1 LNRAYKF
8 RIYPTE
14 KQAELIRKTAG
25 SARFIYNHFLDDA
38 KTSKYQ
44 GYTAYATRLKEL
56 KAENPWLR
64 EADSIAL
71 QQALK
76 NLETAFDRFFR
87 RLGNYPKFKKK
98 HKSNWSYRTM
108 NVNNNIRIKDSFI
121 QLPKLGLVRAVFT
134 EEVTDNIKNATV
146 SVSKSGKYY
155 VSVCVETEH
164 VVTMPHAIGAVGI
177 DLGISSY
184 AVMSNGEE
192 IENPRHYLKNE
203 KKLARLQRKHSKKQS
218 GSKNR
223 DKSRIKIARLSE
235 KIANSR
241 KDFQHKLSKRLVRE
255 NQTIVVEGLK
265 VKNMIKNRKFS
276 KHVQD
281 AAWGQFSW
289 MLKYKSEW
297 HGRTFVKIDP
307 FFPSSQK
314 CSACGSR
321 NPEVKDL
328 KVRQWTCPDCGAH
341 HDRDLNAAVNI
352 LNEGLSMTI

>member
-1 LNRAYKF
+1 M
-8 RIYPTE
+8 
-14 KQAELIRKTAG
+14 
-25 SARFIYNHFLDDA
+25 S
-38 KTSKYQ
+38 
-44 GYTAYATRLKEL
+44 
-56 KAENPWLR
+56 
-64 EADSIAL
+64 
-71 QQALK
+71 
-76 NLETAFDRFFR
+76 
-87 RLGNYPKFKKK
+87 
-98 HKSNWSYRTM
+98 
-108 NVNNNIRIKDSFI
+108 VNNNIRIKDSFI
-121 QLPKLGLVRAVFT
+121 QLPKLGLVYAVFS
-134 EEVTDNIKNATV
+134 EEVTGTIKNATV
-146 SVSKSGKYY
+146 SVSKAGKYY
-155 VSVCVETEH
+155 VSVCVETKP
-164 VVTMPHAIGAVGI
+164 VVPMPPATGAVGI
-177 DLGISSY
+177 DLGIRSY
-184 AVMSNGEE
+184 AVMSNGEG

-265 VKNMIKNRKFS
+265 VKNMIKNRKLS

-314 CSACGSR
+314 CSGCGSK
-321 NPEVKDL
+321 NPEVKHL
-328 KVRQWTCPDCGAH
+328 KVRQWTCPNCGAH
-341 HDRDLNAAVNI
+341 HDRDLNAAINI